1 MASTYSPSLRL
12 ELIGDGDQSGIWGQ
26 TTNNNLGYL
35 LEQSVA
41 GVIAITMTDAN
52 YTLSNF
58 NGVVDEA
65 RNQVLV
71 MTGTLTATRNV
82 IAPLVEKTYIV
93 KNSTTGAQSIQ
104 IIGSSGLGVTIPN
117 GITALVYCDGVN
129 FYNAISGSVGNFTVN
144 GNETVTGTLGVT
156 GATTLSSTLAVTGT
170 TTFTGIPSGPTAT
183 AGTNTTQLATTAF
196 VGTAVTAATGSLGTM
211 STQNANNVAIT
222 GGSITGIT
230 DLAVADGGTG
240 ASTFTANSVVLGNG
254 TSSLAGNMVA
264 PGASGRLLVS
274 NGTTWTSATLA
285 SSGVKL
291 GLGITGEVWNDVASG
306 RGFGSTYT
314 NSNAYPIAVSAT
326 ATCAVTSEIHA
337 YVNGVLIAWYQWQF
351 NGCGSYGGT
360 FIIVPPGATYRLDSG
375 QGVYQWK
382 ELY

>member
-71 MTGTLTATRNV
+71 MSGALTATRNV

-93 KNSTTGAQSIQ
+93 KNSTSGSQSIQ

-117 GITALVYCDGVN
+117 GITAIVYCDGVN

-156 GATTLSSTLAVTGT
+156 GATTLSSTLAVTGA

-196 VGTAVTAATGSLGTM
+196 TTAAITAATGSLGTM

-264 PGASGRLLVS
+264 PGTTGNVLTS
-274 NGTTWTSATLA
+274 NGTTWA
-285 SSGVKL
+285 SSTPSIGV
-291 GLGITGEVWNDVASG
+291 GGAGTSWNSVGKSAG
-306 RGFGSTYT
+306 TPYT
-314 NSNAYPIAVSAT
+314 NSRSYPIMVNVTVQLVSNGCGA
-326 ATCAVTSEIHA
+326 ELI
-337 YVNGVLIAWYQWQF
+337 VNGVTVYRYGIAGF
-351 NGCGSYGGT
+351 FSIGT
-360 FIIVPPGATYRLDSG
+360 MSAVVPAGATYQVNVTSMNVIG
-375 QGVYQWK
+375 WA